1 MLKSY
6 WVGWWVVAHVIIVSA
21 QSKELGFWVFS
32 TWSDLRV
39 RIWGLLGQG
48 IGDLDSGLTIIII
61 IIIIILF
68 WDLGTLY
75 FPVLI
80 FPFPYLFPILVP
92 SPSRLTIAGMGPGS
106 KIFFNF
112 CDFFLDGPTLG
123 HISGHM

>member
-1 MLKSY
+1 MRCPKSSFPIR
-6 WVGWWVVAHVIIVSA
+6 IIVFD
-21 QSKELGFWVFS
+21 ELKLIIFVS
-32 TWSDLRV
+32 
-39 RIWGLLGQG
+39 Q
-48 IGDLDSGLTIIII
+48 GLTLSTASLVIIII